1 MRKRRIFISIL
12 VVLAVI
18 ITIAVSGY
26 LTINSKLSKLKTT
39 KISQSPSS
47 LGINTEKFNT
57 NDINNVEEN
66 YINILLLGVDKLN
79 ETNDTGR
86 ADSNIIL
93 TLDKVHK
100 KIKLTSLMRDM
111 LMNNVGSKA
120 QDKLTHAYAYG
131 GPELSL
137 KVVNDNLQM
146 NMKDFV
152 KVDFVSFYKIVDAIG
167 GVDLNVAD
175 SEIASI
181 NKYIKE
187 VAVVEKKTPFYL
199 TKGGMQKL
207 NGMQALAYCRI
218 RSVGNGD
225 FERTQRQRA
234 VLIEIFNKISSMNLS
249 QISNML
255 DTVLPYV
262 ETSLSKKAIL
272 SYTSYA
278 LINNIKTVE
287 QLRLPEDKTG
297 YSTNR
302 IIHGVFYLDWN
313 REGNIAD
320 LHQFIFEGDLK

>member
-18 ITIAVSGY
+18 IVVAASGY
-26 LTINSKLSKLKTT
+26 LTVSSRLSKLKTT
-39 KISQSPSS
+39 KISQNPSN
-47 LGINTEKFNT
+47 LGISTEKFNSNNT
-57 NDINNVEEN
+57 SNVEDN
-66 YINILLLGVDKLN
+66 YINILLIGVDKLN

-93 TLDKVHK
+93 TLDKVHR

-111 LMNNVGSKA
+111 LMSNVGNKA

-146 NMKDFV
+146 NMMDFV
-152 KVDFVSFYKIVDAIG
+152 KVDFVGFYKIVDAIG
-167 GVDLNVAD
+167 GVDVNVAD
-175 SEIASI
+175 REIMSI

-187 VAVVEKKTPFYL
+187 VAVVEKKTPTYL

-234 VLIEIFNKISSMNLS
+234 VLTEIFNKMSSVNLS
-249 QISNML
+249 QASNIL

-262 ETSLSKKAIL
+262 ETSLSKKDIL

-313 REGNIAD
+313 REANIAD
-320 LHQFIFEGDLK
+320 LHQFIFEGALN